1 LESTSGKQRMAHW
14 FDCYEVEDGAVVVRV
29 HVQPRA
35 GRTAVVGR
43 HGHALKLRVA
53 APPVDHRAN
62 DAVVALLADMVD
74 IAPAAVT
81 LVSGEKSRVKRFRLT
96 GVDGDTMEQAI
107 DVAIERPDEGRV
119 RRR

>member
-1 LESTSGKQRMAHW
+1 MANW
-14 FDCYEVEDGAVVVRV
+14 SDCYDVEKDAVVVNV

-53 APPVDHRAN
+53 APPVDNRAN
-62 DAVVALLADMVD
+62 EAVTELLADLSGV
-74 IAPAAVT
+74 AKSAVSQ
-81 LVSGEKSRVKRFRLT
+81 VSGEKSRIKRFRLK
-96 GVDGDTMEQAI
+96 GADPEVFERAI
-107 DVAIERPDEGRV
+107 DSAVERADEGSY

>member
-1 LESTSGKQRMAHW
+1 MQHW
-14 FDCYEVEDGAVVVRV
+14 SDCYTVEEGAVVVDV

-53 APPVDHRAN
+53 APPVDGRAN
-62 DAVVALLADMVD
+62 DAVAELLAGL
-74 IAPAAVT
+74 AGLKASAVAQ
-81 LVSGEKSRVKRFRLT
+81 VSGEKSRVKRFRLT
-96 GVDGDTMEQAI
+96 GADPEVLERAIETAVEQA
-107 DVAIERPDEGRV
+107 DDRSY